1 METITQRAIVKIASI
16 RVVDAVI
23 GDVVNRDPDS
33 NRGWFEIDNIEPLHD
48 GSWALLNDATN
59 TSITAGP
66 LDIVGLQVLKK
77 TSFD

>member
-1 METITQRAIVKIASI
+1 METGTHRDIVKVASI
-16 RVVDAVI
+16 RIADAVV

-59 TSITAGP
+59 TSITGGP
-66 LDIVGLQVLKK
+66 LDIVGLQVLKT
-77 TSFD
+77 TSLD